1 MKLSGN
7 RRAVFILGGCFLF
20 GIYLIGGLDGG
31 KLSNLA
37 MEEKSFLT
45 QNMLQ
50 CFVEKSLVDEMLLNP
65 GKQKRGI
72 GKFLCSI
79 TVAGYLID
87 TPSGFLEEGTD
98 TDISPLISYMVG
110 KQNGVAPT
118 AVYGDRYVE
127 TENGGEETD
136 EETDALTENLKM
148 IEKLETEKNRTY
160 LLNHFYIKDAA
171 ASIDPKIFQV
181 ETLLTKDMSIKKNSK
196 VPQIL
201 IYHTHAA
208 SESFIDSR
216 EGKDEDSVIGVG
228 TYLTELLTEKY
239 GFNVVH
245 DTTKYD
251 LINGKID
258 RSQAYNVALE
268 SLEEQL
274 KTYPD
279 IKVIIDL
286 HRDGVGNKVQRTTT
300 VNGKRTAQV
309 MLFNGLSRNSDG
321 PIKYLPN
328 KNLQSNLAFS
338 LQLKI
343 AAMKLYPDFT
353 KPIYLR
359 DYRYNLHLKPR
370 SLLIEL
376 GNENNT
382 VEEAKNAMEP
392 LAEVLNQVLSR

>member
-7 RRAVFILGGCFLF
+7 RRAVLILGGCFLL

-37 MEEKSFLT
+37 IEEKSFLT

-72 GKFLCSI
+72 EKFLCSI

-110 KQNGVAPT
+110 KQNGVTPT

-127 TENGGEETD
+127 TDSGEEETD

-148 IEKLETEKNRTY
+148 IEKLENEKNRTY

-228 TYLTELLTEKY
+228 TYLAELLTEKY

-309 MLFNGLSRNSDG
+309 MLFNGLSRNSNG